1 MKNSHLEHL
10 QHMSN
15 GFVSSM
21 DVMRQE
27 TGKGP
32 RNGGIRNASDDALMF
47 STQINTVTP
56 RHIEYHCCYLLRAG
70 LLEQAGLKFG
80 DRVDIRFDPGQRVGH
95 IRREDRGW
103 ALYRYGE
110 KTSKHGA
117 LKIRWFPGFPSIVT
131 LAECEKITVNDEG
144 IMFVYPEATSFTEQA
159 RK

>member
-1 MKNSHLEHL
+1 MKQSHLEHL
-10 QHMSN
+10 QNMSN

-32 RNGGIRNASDDALMF
+32 RNKGTSNSADDALLF
-47 STQINTVTP
+47 STQINTLGP
-56 RHIEYHCCYLLRAG
+56 RRVEYHCCYILRSG

-80 DRVDIRFDPGQRVGH
+80 ERIDIRFDPAQRVGH
-95 IRREDRGW
+95 IRREPRGW
-103 ALYRYGE
+103 AVYHYGDKE
-110 KTSKHGA
+110 SKHGA
-117 LKIRWFPGFPSIVT
+117 LKIRWFPGFPSIAL

-144 IMFVYPEATSFTEQA
+144 IMFVYPEATSFTEQV